1 MAKVTAQPMLPAP
14 PGGTDATAG
23 SPWRRSWRADPAAA
37 ALADRHYNR
46 RARGAAQFVPPGRC
60 LVLLT
65 ADRSAV
71 WVTSWP
77 LPQYVRHAWPGA
89 WVCSLFRNEGEH
101 LSSRL
106 IAWAVAH
113 TRAHWPSAPAR
124 GIVTFARPGQDPP
137 RARPRPLLPPRGLA
151 ARRVH
156 RRRPVRPPATP
167 RRDARARAG
176 PRHAARAVQHRGRG
190 VTGGPRGAGEPSR
203 ATAAERPGGH
213 GQPVGRAD

>member
-1 MAKVTAQPMLPAP
+1 MPATRSGRRNPDGEGHSTADAAP

-37 ALADRHYNR
+37 ALADRHYSR
-46 RARGAAQFVPPGRC
+46 RARGAAQVVPPGRC

-65 ADRSAV
+65 ADRPAV

-113 TRAHWPSAPAR
+113 TRAHWPSAPAQ
-124 GIVTFARPGQDPP
+124 GIVTFAGPARTRPERDPGRCFR
-137 RARPRPLLPPRGLA
+137 RAGWQHAGFTAGGLYVLRQLPA
-151 ARRVH
+151 AMPAPA
-156 RRRPVRPPATP
+156 PVPGTPPALFSIE
-167 RRDARARAG
+167 DVA
-176 PRHAARAVQHRGRG
+176 
-190 VTGGPRGAGEPSR
+190 
-203 ATAAERPGGH
+203 
-213 GQPVGRAD
+213 